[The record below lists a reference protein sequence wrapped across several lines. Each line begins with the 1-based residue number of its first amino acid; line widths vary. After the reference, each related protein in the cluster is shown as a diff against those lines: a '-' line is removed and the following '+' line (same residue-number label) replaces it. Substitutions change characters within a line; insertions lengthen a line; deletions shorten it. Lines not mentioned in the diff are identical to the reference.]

1 MEGAIA
7 QKPQQWLYTCDPTGI
22 HNPVCPWLIRQSSDK
37 RDTRTET
44 KSFTVALCCPPH
56 LPAGNV
62 NACWSWVTFLCD
74 EEGIDVEQRTSFSP
88 PPPSPP
94 PPEPTPI
101 PTQQLYE
108 KDWRTSESPHA
119 CCWDH
124 MISLSPPSRLWRHT
138 HKLFWILCFRSPL
151 WAHYSN
157 WTTRDPSIHSC
168 NHFLFLLHW
177 GLGGV
182 LEPLPSVIGQMC
194 QFIAGSHRKTN
205 KYLLCVVSVICR
217 YLQYTHKK
225 MF

>member
-88 PPPSPP
+88 PPF
-94 PPEPTPI
+94 PTP
-101 PTQQLYE
+101 T
-108 KDWRTSESPHA
+108 RTHPHSNA
-119 CCWDH
+119 TTVRKGLTH
-124 MISLSPPSRLWRHT
+124 FRVAPRL
-138 HKLFWILCFRSPL
+138 
-151 WAHYSN
+151 
-157 WTTRDPSIHSC
+157 
-168 NHFLFLLHW
+168 LL
-177 GLGGV
+177 
-182 LEPLPSVIGQMC
+182 
-194 QFIAGSHRKTN
+194 GSHDFSQSPVPSLTSYPQAFLDSMFQKS
-205 KYLLCVVSVICR
+205 VVSTLLQLNHPRPIYTFMQPFSFPPALRIGGCIRASPICHR
-217 YLQYTHKK
+217 ANVPVHRRVT
-225 MF
+225 